1 MSETMKGML
10 HYELD
15 AEETA
20 LLSDFEAGKLKPAAK
35 QEEEIRKIKTCLQ
48 AKHNKVKRVNIR
60 MTEQDFLAA
69 QSLSLEEG
77 LPYQTLLSSILH
89 KYFTGR
95 LFQAQH
101 A

>member
-1 MSETMKGML
+1 MSETMKGIP

-20 LLSDFEAGKLKPAAK
+20 LLNDFEAGKFKSVAN
-35 QEEEIRKIKTCLQ
+35 QREEVEKIKTYLQ

-95 LFQAQH
+95 LLQTQH
-101 A
+101 V